1 MDYPILPMQP
11 EHWPSVREIY
21 RQGIETGEA
30 TFATEPPDW
39 ENWNRS
45 HRQECRLLALAPLA
59 GDCGDCP
66 IPLAGLRV
74 LGWAALSPVS
84 SRRVYSGVAEV
95 SIYVAAVARGKGV
108 GKRLLKA
115 LIEDSEAHG
124 VWTLQAGIFP
134 ENVASV
140 ALHKSCGFREVG
152 LRRRIGKLG
161 GSWRDTILLERRSSR
176 VGL

>member
-11 EHWPSVREIY
+11 EHWPAVREIH
-21 RQGIETGEA
+21 RQGIETGQA
-30 TFATEPPDW
+30 TFETEPPDW
-39 ENWNRS
+39 ERWNRG
-45 HRQECRLLALAPLA
+45 HREDCRLVALEPIAPDSADFLMPLA
-59 GDCGDCP
+59 S
-66 IPLAGLRV
+66 LRL
-74 LGWAALSPVS
+74 LGWAALSPAS

-95 SIYVAAVARGKGV
+95 SIYVARDARGKGV

-115 LIEDSEAHG
+115 LIEESEAHG

-140 ALHKSCGFREVG
+140 GLHKSCGFREVG

-161 GSWRDTILLERRSSR
+161 DWWRDTILLERRSSR
-176 VGL
+176 VGV